1 MSVVSQASRNHRA
14 ISAPRARQQLDVNLI
29 VPVVLL
35 MGLGLVMV
43 ASASIGIAERLTG
56 DPLYYFKRQVVFMAA
71 GVITLLLTYRVPL
84 AFWHQASQPL
94 LLLAMFLLALVLIPG
109 IGKSVNGSSRWLSL
123 GGFGLQVSE
132 FAKLFVIV
140 YMAAYIAQHG
150 QDLRTTTGA
159 FVKPMLLLVVV
170 AVLLLLEPDYGAVAV
185 LMATSLGMLFLGGVC
200 LWQFAVLLTTAGGA
214 LALLALS
221 SPYRLERITAFLN
234 PWADPYDSGFQLT
247 QSLIAIGSGSW
258 WGVGLGNSIQKLFYL
273 PEAHTDF
280 LFAVLAEELGFVGMA
295 FVMALYSLL
304 VWRCFTLGKIAASRG
319 LRFAT
324 SLSYGIGMWLGLQAF
339 INIGVNLGILPT
351 KGLTLPLMSAGGSS
365 MLVNCA
371 AVGLLLRVHREN
383 CNATARDKL

>member
-1 MSVVSQASRNHRA
+1 MSVVLQASRKHRA
-14 ISAPRARQQLDVNLI
+14 TQPARARQRLDLDLI

-43 ASASIGIAERLTG
+43 TSASIGIADRLTD

-71 GVITLLLTYRVPL
+71 GVITLVLTYRVRL
-84 AFWHQASQPL
+84 AFWRQASQPL
-94 LLLAMFLLALVLIPG
+94 LVLAMFLLVLVLIPG

-123 GGFGLQVSE
+123 GGVGLQVSE
-132 FAKLFVIV
+132 FAKLFVII
-140 YMAAYIAQHG
+140 YMASYIAQHG
-150 QDLRTTTGA
+150 QNLRATIDA
-159 FVKPMLLLVVV
+159 FVTPMLLLMII

-185 LMATSLGMLFLGGVC
+185 LTATSLGMLFLGGVR
-200 LWQFAVLLTTAGGA
+200 LWQFVLLLIAAAGV
-214 LALLALS
+214 LAVLALS
-221 SPYRLERITAFLN
+221 SPYRLERLTAFLN

-280 LFAVLAEELGFVGMA
+280 LFAVLAEELGFVGMIC
-295 FVMALYSLL
+295 VIALYSLL
-304 VWRCFTLGKIAASRG
+304 VWRCFALGKMAASRG
-319 LRFAT
+319 LHFAV

-351 KGLTLPLMSAGGSS
+351 KGLTLPLMSTGGSS
-365 MLVNCA
+365 MLVSCA
-371 AVGLLLRVHREN
+371 AVGLLLRVHRES
-383 CNATARDKL
+383 CDAARR